1 MKRMSLASVNL
12 STVSTVT
19 KVSSDVGDMT
29 VDDTPDRKYSV
40 DRSDDSLPDLTY
52 QSHMTNDVTVIADT
66 PPMLNLS
73 HCNSDMS
80 SDVITL
86 SDKSSDYVTVQPY
99 QNITDT
105 HVKESCDSNDNKLTA
120 FSPGGTGFVCS
131 TGLVTATTTLTNIMT
146 EIKSCSK
153 TDTSILS
160 KTMSVKMHGTKRK
173 SVFADGSTRIDS
185 FLSVDDILSCTPLF
199 LRQPLMKRRRHA
211 PFVSTAMP
219 KSNVKGQWL

>member
-1 MKRMSLASVNL
+1 MNQSV
-12 STVSTVT
+12 VSTIT

-29 VDDTPDRKYSV
+29 VDDTPDRTYSI
-40 DRSDDSLPDLTY
+40 DQSDDSLPDLC

-66 PPMLNLS
+66 PPILNLS
-73 HCNSDMS
+73 HLNSDMS
-80 SDVITL
+80 SGVITL
-86 SDKSSDYVTVQPY
+86 SDESSDHVTVRSY

-105 HVKESCDSNDNKLTA
+105 PAKESSDSNEDKFSA
-120 FSPGGTGFVCS
+120 FSPGGTAFVCS

-160 KTMSVKMHGTKRK
+160 KTMSSVKMSGMKRK
-173 SVFADGSTRIDS
+173 SVFADGSSRIDS
-185 FLSVDDILSCTPLF
+185 FLSVDEILSRTPLF

-211 PFVSTAMP
+211 PFVSTAMA
-219 KSNVKGQWL
+219 KSKGQ